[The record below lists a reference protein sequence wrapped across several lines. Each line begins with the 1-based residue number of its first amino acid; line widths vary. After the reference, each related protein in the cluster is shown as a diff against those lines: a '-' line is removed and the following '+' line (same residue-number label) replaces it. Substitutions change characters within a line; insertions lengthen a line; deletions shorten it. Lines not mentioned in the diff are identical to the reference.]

1 MMKFGEILNVSI
13 PVLIEFYAESQED
26 DASNYMLRDVVAA
39 LGDKAKVVKI
49 DVDRNELLVDVL
61 KIKTHP
67 TFIIY
72 KDGLMQWRQSGDL
85 DANTLIAL
93 VQRYF

>member
-61 KIKTHP
+61 KIKTNP